1 MKKFL
6 FYTVLILTA
15 TIAVLLA
22 AISDLRRE
30 KHRLQR
36 NQDALLAD
44 VEYYQT
50 EAGKYAA
57 SVQALELEKSELRES
72 RDDLVKTVADLN
84 IKLRRVE
91 AIAQAA
97 TKTNVEIRAEIRDSI
112 VYRDTSQLRLPSIN
126 WSDAWVRVSGII
138 TPDRHVKLQIES
150 TDTLT
155 QIVHRVPRR
164 FLFFR
169 WGTKAIRQE
178 ITTSNPHTHIVYAEY
193 IELKN
198 KRK

>member
-1 MKKFL
+1 MKKIL
-6 FYTVLILTA
+6 FYAVLILTA
-15 TIAVLLA
+15 IVAILSAT
-22 AISDLRRE
+22 ISDLRRE
-30 KHRLQR
+30 KRRLQG

-50 EAGKYAA
+50 KAGRFAA

-91 AIAQAA
+91 AIAQAT
-97 TKTNVEIRAEIRDSI
+97 TKTNVEIRTEIRDSI
-112 VYRDTSQLRLPSIN
+112 VYRDTSLLRLSSIN

-138 TPDRHVKLQIES
+138 TQDRHANLQIES

>member
-6 FYTVLILTA
+6 FYAVLILTA
-15 TIAVLLA
+15 IVAILSA
-22 AISDLRRE
+22 IISDLRRE
-30 KHRLQR
+30 KRRLQG

-50 EAGKYAA
+50 KAGRFAA

-91 AIAQAA
+91 AIAQAT
-97 TKTNVEIRAEIRDSI
+97 TKTNVEIRTEIRDSI
-112 VYRDTSQLRLPSIN
+112 VYRDTSLLRLSSIN

-138 TPDRHVKLQIES
+138 TPDRHANLQIES